1 MIHTEI
7 KEELRT
13 IRYIEYD
20 GIRFYED
27 KKGYW
32 IGQVWDEAGK
42 PHRVRLH
49 VYVWEKFNGPVPE
62 GYDIHH
68 IDHDPSNNEI
78 ENLIALPESEH
89 HRLHMAK
96 RNTAELTKILE
107 TYAVPKAVEWHKSDE
122 GKAWHREQYQK
133 SLAPHLDERI
143 TLACQWCGKE
153 YQVSPLMRSH
163 SRFCSNKCKTAFRYH
178 SGVDNVERICPVCGE
193 AFVVNKYSRTKTCSK
208 ECANR
213 LMSQTKIET
222 HRRQG

>member
-1 MIHTEI
+1 MEI
-7 KEELRT
+7 KEEVRI

-32 IGQVWDEAGK
+32 IGQILDEAGN
-42 PHRVRLH
+42 PHRIRLH

-89 HRLHMAK
+89 HRLHIAE
-96 RNTAELTKILE
+96 RDPAELSKIMEL
-107 TYAVPKAVEWHKSDE
+107 YARPKAVEWHKSE
-122 GKAWHREQYQK
+122 QGHEWHKEQYQK
-133 SLAPHLDERI
+133 TLAPYREEQI
-143 TLACQWCGKE
+143 TLTCQWCGRE
-153 YQVSPLMRSH
+153 YQTSPLVRDH

-178 SGVDNVERICPVCGE
+178 SGVDNVERVCAVCGKT
-193 AFVVNKYSRTKTCSK
+193 FSVNKYSRTKTCSK
-208 ECANR
+208 ECGIK
-213 LMSQTKIET
+213 LMAQSKTGAS
-222 HRRQG
+222 RRKSSDS